1 MAYVKHSCKSV
12 FDLAVVKMQIIVKC
26 AREKFVIDIP
36 LHIV

>member
-1 MAYVKHSCKSV
+1 MAHVKHSCKNV